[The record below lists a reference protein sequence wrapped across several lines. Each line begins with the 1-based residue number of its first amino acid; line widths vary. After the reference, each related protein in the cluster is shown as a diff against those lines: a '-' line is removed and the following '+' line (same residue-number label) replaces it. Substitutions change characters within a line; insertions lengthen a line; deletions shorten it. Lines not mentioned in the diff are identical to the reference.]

1 MPRPKRHLPE
11 GHSFHITL
19 RCNSRAFLISKALR
33 RDVLLSVLAK
43 AQHKVPHQLYGVCLM
58 ANHIH
63 LLLKPDDAAQLPKLM
78 HWVAW
83 YASMLLNR
91 LAGRCGHFW
100 EARYYA
106 TPIAS
111 NDHKRALNT
120 LRYIHAN
127 PKAAGVRQGFYDP
140 YSNFG
145 HYSRLEADG
154 LSQWHP
160 AFLQLAP
167 TLTGCSKRYI
177 HFCKAYRTQS
187 NSASKCHWGK
197 RLLKTLLSAKGSS
210 KGRSK
215 HQRVSPGQQHLP
227 FPLEHIRLQLP
238 ENWQQIAQQFR
249 RCNAPRWSDTQE
261 DAILSDSS

>member
-1 MPRPKRHLPE
+1 MPRPKRHLPQE
-11 GHSFHITL
+11 HSFHITL

-33 RDVLLSVLAK
+33 RDVLLAVLAK
-43 AQHKVPHQLYGVCLM
+43 AQRKVPHQLYGVCLM

-63 LLLKPDDAAQLPKLM
+63 LLLKPEDATQLPKLM

-91 LAGRCGHFW
+91 LTGRCGHFW
-100 EARYYA
+100 EARYYS
-106 TPIAS
+106 TPIAPK
-111 NDHKRALNT
+111 DHKRALNT

-127 PKAAGVRQGFYDP
+127 PKAAGVRKGFYDP
-140 YSNFG
+140 YSNYG

-167 TLTGCSKRYI
+167 TLNGCSKRYE
-177 HFCKAYRTQS
+177 HFCRAYRTQS
-187 NSASKCHWGK
+187 KPASKCHWGK
-197 RLLKTLLSAKGSS
+197 RLLKTLLSAKGRS
-210 KGRSK
+210 KGRGK

-227 FPLEHIRLQLP
+227 FALERIRLQLP
-238 ENWQQIAQQFR
+238 EDWQQIAQQFR
-249 RCNAPRWSDTQE
+249 RYNAPRWSDTQE